1 MTGATRMMM
10 LARQD
15 RTGYHKKSE
24 EYMNPSDRYD
34 VPEGNYGGYGARSN
48 YTRNEYGDVEAR
60 FRDRRGRE
68 HYDSGRFAPMRG
80 SMDGEES
87 GGSAHWNDYP
97 PPVYGGDDKRMS
109 RMIGFE
115 RNSEIG
121 HDYRSD
127 AAYSHGDD
135 LEHRR
140 SSMEH
145 GGARGSIHKLDK
157 KMAEDWMD
165 GIENADGTRGAHWSL
180 DQVKQVIAQRK
191 WDIDPIEAW
200 VAMNAV
206 YSDYCNVAKS
216 HNANNVDFYVAMAK
230 AFADDADAKPEKLA
244 LYYQYIVK

>member
-10 LARQD
+10 LARQE
-15 RTGYHKKSE
+15 RSGYRDKSD
-24 EYMNPSDRYD
+24 EYMNPSDRYK

-80 SMDGEES
+80 SMADGES
-87 GGSAHWNDYP
+87 GVSHWNDYP
-97 PPVYGGDDKRMS
+97 PSVYGGEDKPMS

-115 RNSEIG
+115 RNSEVG
-121 HDYRSD
+121 HNYRSD

-135 LEHRR
+135 MEHRH

-145 GGARGSIHKLDK
+145 GGARSNIHKLDK

-206 YSDYCNVAKS
+206 YSDYCNVAKN